1 VRRLQIASNMETKTP
16 KTILIA
22 TDFSDGGDEA
32 LDRAVEI
39 AKPSGAEVEILHVI
53 ELAEELPVSTFSPD
67 ADYGALYLR
76 IDKQLSDRADRII
89 AAGVPCTTKII
100 EGSAVADI
108 TKRARDIG
116 AEVIV
121 VGTHGRTGLA
131 HAMLGSVAERIVRRA
146 SCPVLTV
153 PFSKRAAA

>member
-1 VRRLQIASNMETKTP
+1 MDTQTP
-16 KTILIA
+16 KTILVA

-32 LDRAVEI
+32 LERAVEI
-39 AKPSGAEVEILHVI
+39 AKPSGADVEILHVI
-53 ELAEELPVSTFSPD
+53 ELAEELPVITFSPD

-76 IDKQLSDRADRII
+76 IDKQLSERANRII

>member
-1 VRRLQIASNMETKTP
+1 METKTP
-16 KTILIA
+16 RKLLIA

-39 AKPSGAEVEILHVI
+39 AKPSGAEIEILHVI
-53 ELAEELPVSTFSPD
+53 ELAEEFPFVTVSTD
-67 ADYGALYLR
+67 DYGVLYLSVDR
-76 IDKQLSDRADRII
+76 QLTERANRII

-116 AEVIV
+116 ADVIV

-131 HAMLGSVAERIVRRA
+131 HAMLGSVAERVVRRA

-153 PFSKRAAA
+153 PFSKKLAA